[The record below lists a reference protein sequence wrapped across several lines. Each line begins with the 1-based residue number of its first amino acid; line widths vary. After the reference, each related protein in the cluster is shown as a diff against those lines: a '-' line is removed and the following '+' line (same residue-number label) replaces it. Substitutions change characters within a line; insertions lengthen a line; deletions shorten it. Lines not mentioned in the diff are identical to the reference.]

1 MNLYRVGWPRR
12 RWYCRAILSAVSF
25 ASDPPPTKK
34 IRPTSIGTSS
44 VTLSASSSAG
54 GVANPTQF
62 VKKGSC
68 SIWRLA
74 ASAISGQGP

>member
-1 MNLYRVGWPRR
+1 LR
-12 RWYCRAILSAVSF
+12 AVSI
-25 ASDPPPTKK
+25 ASEPPPTKK

-44 VTLSASSSAG
+44 VIFSASSSAG
-54 GVANPTQF
+54 GVAKPTQF

-68 SIWRLA
+68 RICFSA